1 MLTADLCPRDKEVI
15 KRRAWEIEDSY
26 NRRFNQ
32 LWSDL
37 IDSKVKFMFLTKNG
51 RAFSFKGQGWKDN

>member
-1 MLTADLCPRDKEVI
+1 MLTAVLCPRDKEVI